1 MKVKIN
7 VKRSYIILL
16 SVFLTL
22 GMLVVFFATAYARF
36 QTSTQRDVSF
46 QVAAPADF
54 NVTTGSWEAFGT
66 DDTTKRLI
74 ATITNENEDAEF
86 TFTVRLATT
95 LGINTDGATVSVVL
109 TDKDGNET
117 SYKGTSSP
125 IETHTAL
132 YERMG
137 EGYVYSF
144 YETNSLTELT
154 WTIASGQTQEVTFV
168 IEGADTISMTEVI
181 VTGTKQAD

>member
-1 MKVKIN
+1 MKEKIN

-54 NVTTGSWEAFGT
+54 NVTTGSWEADGT
-66 DDTTKRLI
+66 AKRLI

-95 LGINTDGATVSVVL
+95 LGIKTDRATVSVVL

-154 WTIASGQTQEVTFV
+154 WTIASGQTQEVTFE
-168 IEGADTISMTEVI
+168 IKGEDTISMTEVI

>member
-1 MKVKIN
+1 MKEKIKVKQ
-7 VKRSYIILL
+7 SYIILL

-54 NVTTGSWEAFGT
+54 NVTTGSWEADGT
-66 DDTTKRLI
+66 AKRLI

-95 LGINTDGATVSVVL
+95 LGIKTDGATVSVVL
-109 TDKDGNET
+109 TDKT
-117 SYKGTSSP
+117 SYKGISSP
-125 IETHTAL
+125 IETDTAL
-132 YERMG
+132 YGRMG